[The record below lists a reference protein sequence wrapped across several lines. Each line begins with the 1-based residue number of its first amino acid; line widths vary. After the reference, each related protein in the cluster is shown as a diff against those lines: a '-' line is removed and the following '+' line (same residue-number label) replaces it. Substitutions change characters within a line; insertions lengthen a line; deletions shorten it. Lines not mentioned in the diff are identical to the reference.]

1 MFQASP
7 SQDEIAQEL
16 VLRER
21 QIALLQLEASVLAC
35 QLLENGFL
43 EDAGFNSPT
52 DWLRFNCHL
61 TDKVASDRIQV
72 GEQLATMPASV
83 EAMRAGEIGYGH
95 LTVMARTAE
104 AVGKRFEESRLL
116 PLARKHTPGKF
127 YYKSLHY
134 RHSIDAKAYCQEQSE
149 QEINHHLTL
158 STSESGHLL
167 INGVLDPIG
176 GAAVRT
182 ALEPLARKSGE
193 HDDRVLD
200 QRYADALVELASG
213 GKPANL
219 QVTATIET
227 LKGLAGAAGAEMEF
241 SLPISSTA
249 VQRMACDCSVTRVL
263 LSQESVTIDVGRSKR
278 VISGPAR
285 KALMARD
292 GHCRW
297 PGCERPASWCDGHHV
312 VHWIDGG
319 GTDLDNLVLLCR
331 RHHRMVHEG
340 GWQLIKT
347 ESGQIITIAP
357 SSPFMDASIGCQ
369 ASEAAGRSGGPGSA

>member
-72 GEQLATMPASV
+72 GEQLAAMRASV

-95 LTVMARTAE
+95 LTVMAWTAE
-104 AVGKRFEESRLL
+104 AVGKRFEESQLL
-116 PLARKHTPGKF
+116 PLARKH
-127 YYKSLHY
+127 
-134 RHSIDAKAYCQEQSE
+134 
-149 QEINHHLTL
+149 
-158 STSESGHLL
+158 
-167 INGVLDPIG
+167 
-176 GAAVRT
+176 
-182 ALEPLARKSGE
+182 
-193 HDDRVLD
+193 
-200 QRYADALVELASG
+200 
-213 GKPANL
+213 
-219 QVTATIET
+219 
-227 LKGLAGAAGAEMEF
+227 
-241 SLPISSTA
+241 
-249 VQRMACDCSVTRVL
+249 
-263 LSQESVTIDVGRSKR
+263 
-278 VISGPAR
+278 
-285 KALMARD
+285 
-292 GHCRW
+292 
-297 PGCERPASWCDGHHV
+297 
-312 VHWIDGG
+312 
-319 GTDLDNLVLLCR
+319 NLVLLCR

-357 SSPFMDASIGCQ
+357 SSPFMGKS
-369 ASEAAGRSGGPGSA
+369 PP

>member
-7 SQDEIAQEL
+7 SQDEIAREL

-61 TDKVASDRIQV
+61 TDKVAGDRMLV
-72 GEQLATMPASV
+72 GEQLAAMPASV

-95 LTVMARTAE
+95 LTVMARTAA

-134 RHSIDAKAYCQEQSE
+134 RHSLDGNAYCEEQSE

-182 ALEPLARKSGE
+182 ALEPLAQKSGA
-193 HDDRVLD
+193 HDDRLLP

-241 SLPISSTA
+241 SLPISSTSL
-249 VQRMACDCSVTRVL
+249 QRMACDCSVTRVL
-263 LSQESVTIDVGRSKR
+263 LSQESVVIDIGRSR
-278 VISGPAR
+278 RMITGPAR
-285 KALMARD
+285 KALNARD

-297 PGCERPASWCDGHHV
+297 PGCERPASWCDGHHII
-312 VHWIDGG
+312 HWIEG
-319 GTDLDNLVLLCR
+319 GTNEPNNLVLLCR

-340 GWQLIKT
+340 GWQLVKCDD
-347 ESGQIITIAP
+347 GQIITLAP
-357 SSPFMDASIGCQ
+357 TITFGLP
-369 ASEAAGRSGGPGSA
+369 RGPD

>member
-7 SQDEIAQEL
+7 SADEIAQEL

-21 QIALLQLEASVLAC
+21 HIALPHLEATFLSF

-116 PLARKHTPGKF
+116 PLAKKHTPGKF

-149 QEINHHLTL
+149 QEINHHLSL

-167 INGVLDPIG
+167 VNGVLDPIG

-227 LKGLAGAAGAEMEF
+227 LKGLAGAAGA
-241 SLPISSTA
+241 
-249 VQRMACDCSVTRVL
+249 CDCSVTRVL
-263 LSQESVTIDVGRSKR
+263 LNQESVTIDVGRSKR

-285 KALMARD
+285 KALAARD

-297 PGCERPASWCDGHHV
+297 PGCERPASWCDGHP
-312 VHWIDGG
+312 
-319 GTDLDNLVLLCR
+319 LVSECVLTR
-331 RHHRMVHEG
+331 RSR
-340 GWQLIKT
+340 Q
-347 ESGQIITIAP
+347 
-357 SSPFMDASIGCQ
+357 IGCSKCGAIQ
-369 ASEAAGRSGGPGSA
+369 PDSAAGRRG